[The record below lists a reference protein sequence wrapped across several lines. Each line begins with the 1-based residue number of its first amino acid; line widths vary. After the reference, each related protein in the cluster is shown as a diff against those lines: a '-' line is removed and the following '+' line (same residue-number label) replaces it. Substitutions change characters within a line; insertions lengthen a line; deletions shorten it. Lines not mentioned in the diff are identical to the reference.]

1 MNRIKKELKYSFDN
15 GPTLKGEKHQHRVK
29 GKSGKTYRSDA
40 IPKGVAH
47 KAAGFGGDVHFGSHA
62 SIARQIGEEM
72 RKRGL

>member
-1 MNRIKKELKYSFDN
+1 MNRIKKGLVYSFSS
-15 GPTLKGEKHQHRVK
+15 GTPLKGEKHQHRVK
-29 GKSGKTYRSDA
+29 GKSGKAYRSDA

-62 SIARQIGEEM
+62 NIARQIGAEM